1 MCSFLWCVRPVVS
14 CFSASFIT
22 ICDSLQGTLR
32 NINMQW
38 EVCLLIAYG
47 KEYALGKGCVLLSSL
62 PTICR
67 SHWELVS
74 FYRRDSGFLTSCQHT
89 TVSVHVLLIKWS
101 SFAIHQHW
109 SMSCFWGNAQHLSV
123 IPVSYI
129 MSKCDI
135 LSLCY
140 AQCGEI
146 INQHSWKLMRLSWKA
161 PWRKANPAII
171 KTKNVEHSNRRV
183 FFFFFSSS
191 SSSSS

>member
-1 MCSFLWCVRPVVS
+1 MPLVKGVF
-14 CFSASFIT
+14 
-22 ICDSLQGTLR
+22 
-32 NINMQW
+32 
-38 EVCLLIAYG
+38 CLA
-47 KEYALGKGCVLLSSL
+47 VF

-129 MSKCDI
+129 MTKCHI
-135 LSLCY
+135 LTLCY

-183 FFFFFSSS
+183 FFFFFFLPLLLPPPNNYTYMPKDMW
-191 SSSSS
+191 

>member
-1 MCSFLWCVRPVVS
+1 MPLVKGVF
-14 CFSASFIT
+14 
-22 ICDSLQGTLR
+22 
-32 NINMQW
+32 
-38 EVCLLIAYG
+38 CLA
-47 KEYALGKGCVLLSSL
+47 VF

-129 MSKCDI
+129 MTKCHI
-135 LSLCY
+135 LTLCY

-183 FFFFFSSS
+183 FFFFFFLFFFLLIIIHICLKICGSLWIHPWTFTTLELLQQQLK
-191 SSSSS
+191 

>member
-1 MCSFLWCVRPVVS
+1 MPLVKGVF
-14 CFSASFIT
+14 
-22 ICDSLQGTLR
+22 
-32 NINMQW
+32 
-38 EVCLLIAYG
+38 CLA
-47 KEYALGKGCVLLSSL
+47 VF

-129 MSKCDI
+129 MTKCHI
-135 LSLCY
+135 LTLCY

-183 FFFFFSSS
+183 FFFLPLLLPPPNNYTYMPKDMWWSVNTSLNLYNLGTVTTAAKITVNCFRS
-191 SSSSS
+191 